1 MSTREVRT
9 ILIALAIVLI
19 IRCSGGCGGGSSNN
33 SSSAPSEG
41 EGSNNPSPPPSGGEG
56 SNILSV
62 PPSGGEGSN
71 NPSFPS
77 NCPLGSARVS
87 WDPVTTYTDGTI
99 IYIVD
104 YRIYYRK
111 EDSNKFTED
120 NSVYLN
126 NPGSNTAYLFSN
138 LESGTYYFAVSAID
152 PYFGIE
158 SDFSDENMKS
168 IP

>member
-41 EGSNNPSPPPSGGEG
+41 EGSNNPSLPPNG
-56 SNILSV
+56 
-62 PPSGGEGSN
+62 
-71 NPSFPS
+71 
-77 NCPLGSARVS
+77 PLGTARVS
-87 WDPVTTYTDGTI
+87 WDPVTTYTDGTP

-111 EDSNKFTED
+111 EPSNKFTED
-120 NSVYLN
+120 NAVYLN
-126 NPGSNTAYLFSN
+126 NPGSNTAYVFTDLT
-138 LESGTYYFAVSAID
+138 SGTYYFVVSAID
-152 PYFGIE
+152 PHSGVE
-158 SDFSDENMKS
+158 STFSPEKMKS
-168 IP
+168 LP